1 MSNEIDGVNSGGLSK
16 IADVGGNRRVSA
28 DNAQSKQSN
37 TEQTQANDT
46 VALTDNARLLAR
58 VEAAVAEAPDVDSA
72 KVEAVKSAI
81 QDGSYQVDDR
91 QIADKILRSD
101 IERG

>member
-16 IADVGGNRRVSA
+16 IADVGGNRRVSTDSA
-28 DNAQSKQSN
+28 PTNQSN
-37 TEQTQANDT
+37 ADQAQPSDT

-58 VEAAVAEAPDVDSA
+58 IEAAVADAPDVDSA
-72 KVEAVKSAI
+72 RVEAVKAAI

-101 IERG
+101 VERG